1 MDDQQGKGELSFCLR
16 EPTYFPKESLGV
28 SGQGL
33 PVCVSESVCVYVYKV
48 PQRRSRHM
56 EGASGSIC

>member
-1 MDDQQGKGELSFCLR
+1 MDDQQEKGELSFCLK
-16 EPTYFPKESLGV
+16 EPTCFPKESLGV

-33 PVCVSESVCVYVYKV
+33 PVCVSVCVCKV
-48 PQRRSRHM
+48 PQQQPRHT